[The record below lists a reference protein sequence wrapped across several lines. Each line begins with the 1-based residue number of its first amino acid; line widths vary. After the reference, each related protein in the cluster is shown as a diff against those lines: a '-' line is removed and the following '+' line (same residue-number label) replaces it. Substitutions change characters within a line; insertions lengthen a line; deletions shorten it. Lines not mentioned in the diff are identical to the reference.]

1 MFAALGLALALLS
14 LLSCSLPLL
23 GVLVK
28 KKKKKLRLALTD
40 MINIV
45 NESFSL
51 LIDASA
57 DWWHT
62 ANLLVILASDFTSI
76 MK

>member
-28 KKKKKLRLALTD
+28 KKNLRLALTN

-62 ANLLVILASDFTSI
+62 TNLLVILASDFTSI

>member
-1 MFAALGLALALLS
+1 VFAALGLALALFS
-14 LLSCSLPLL
+14 SSARCSSE
-23 GVLVK
+23 K

-62 ANLLVILASDFTSI
+62 TNLLVILASDFTSI